1 MEYNLRL
8 LKSAEQT
15 AWSGLVARLNELQ
28 ICSEFGAAGVGEK
41 GSQDAG
47 SQRFPSSFTYI
58 FIFRYTSFWA
68 TCQQS
73 NIFIAL
79 KRFANNF
86 CFGSCWRN
94 RKMGRLG
101 AEARAAGNHVVDI
114 CSNDLQLLIF
124 IWPKQQLLK
133 NAPEA
138 LIWLKAE
145 RQAWA
150 WAMHLRGD
158 PCVRFAGHLF
168 RRAWNLIKKRLV
180 GEQRIFNFSQQKRA
194 HMSLRLALD
203 IPSPALPPPIN
214 CIVFVQ
220 GEAISGN
227 FMVMDAVKGIV

>member
-1 MEYNLRL
+1 MEYNPRL

-124 IWPKQQLLK
+124 IWPKKQLLK
-133 NAPEA
+133 KRSRN
-138 LIWLKAE
+138 
-145 RQAWA
+145 
-150 WAMHLRGD
+150 
-158 PCVRFAGHLF
+158 F
-168 RRAWNLIKKRLV
+168 NLIK
-180 GEQRIFNFSQQKRA
+180 GWTTG
-194 HMSLRLALD
+194 MSMSNASTGRSLC
-203 IPSPALPPPIN
+203 PIRRTPIQACLKSN
-214 CIVFVQ
+214 
-220 GEAISGN
+220 
-227 FMVMDAVKGIV
+227 